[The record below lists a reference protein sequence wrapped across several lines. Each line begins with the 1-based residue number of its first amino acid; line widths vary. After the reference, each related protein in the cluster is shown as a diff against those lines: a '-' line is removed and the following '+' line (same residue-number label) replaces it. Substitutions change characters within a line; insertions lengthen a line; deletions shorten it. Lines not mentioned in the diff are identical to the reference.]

1 MSLDND
7 ITEAPALAPAP
18 VPAAAPALGP
28 AFDPTETPSV
38 QEIPDYNKMYTGYDP
53 GRDYTYIEPEQQSP
67 IMQQPSTTANIRRS
81 SISPSSTFLT
91 SSNTTGYGPLDYGY
105 GMTPA
110 VTIHGVHG
118 VPVNMTPFTA
128 PAGDL
133 QVQGGMV
140 GGNPGRRR
148 SSISEFFSKV
158 MGDEKPHQPS
168 PLSSSTT
175 YTHTRRRS
183 TAKNL
188 TAPADNLGR
197 RRSSTFTSLGYTSGS
212 DGNEHKGPY
221 ADVSR
226 SQAQHMERVREIEKN
241 LHLTHNKDG
250 LPLPQAEVVDVRQRR
265 RSSVA
270 HIFGFDKPL
279 LAR

>member
-18 VPAAAPALGP
+18 VPAAAPALVP
-28 AFDPTETPSV
+28 ALNPTQTPSV
-38 QEIPDYNKMYTGYDP
+38 QEIPDYNKMYTGYNP
-53 GRDYTYIEPEQQSP
+53 GRDYTYIEPQQQP
-67 IMQQPSTTANIRRS
+67 PTMQQPSATATDNIRRS

-91 SSNTTGYGPLDYGY
+91 SRNTTGYGPLDYGY
-105 GMTPA
+105 GMTPS
-110 VTIHGVHG
+110 VTMHA

-128 PAGDL
+128 PADDL
-133 QVQGGMV
+133 QAQGGMV

-148 SSISEFFSKV
+148 SSVAEFFSKIV
-158 MGDEKPHQPS
+158 GDEKSHRPS

-183 TAKNL
+183 SARSP

-197 RRSSTFTSLGYTSGS
+197 RRSSAFTSLGYTSGA

-226 SQAQHMERVREIEKN
+226 CQAQYMERIREAERN

-250 LPLPQAEVVDVRQRR
+250 LPLPQEEVADVRQRR
-265 RSSVA
+265 RSSIA
-270 HIFGFDKPL
+270 HFFGLDKPL